1 MAELHETMYGK
12 RLFEH
17 QLPELLK
24 QITNISSSLREISKE
39 IAVIT
44 AEIKEE
50 EENN

>member
-1 MAELHETMYGK
+1 MPELHETMYGK

-24 QITNISSSLREISKE
+24 QITNIAKSLQEISKE
-39 IAVIT
+39 ISVLT
-44 AEIKEE
+44 AELIDE

>member
-1 MAELHETMYGK
+1 MPELHETMYGK

-24 QITNISSSLREISKE
+24 QITAIAKSLQEISKE
-39 IAVIT
+39 ISVLT
-44 AEIKEE
+44 AELIDE

>member
-24 QITNISSSLREISKE
+24 QITNIAKSLQEISKE
-39 IAVIT
+39 LAAIT

-50 EENN
+50 ENN